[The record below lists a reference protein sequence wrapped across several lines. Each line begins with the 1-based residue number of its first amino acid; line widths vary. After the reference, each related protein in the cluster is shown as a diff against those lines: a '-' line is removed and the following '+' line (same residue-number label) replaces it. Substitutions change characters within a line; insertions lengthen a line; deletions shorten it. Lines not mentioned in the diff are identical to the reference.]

1 VSPNAHWENE
11 LKWLSK
17 LLLRRQSKSM
27 YETDRLL
34 YIWRDG
40 KVAEV
45 SAQELR
51 EQSIQ
56 TQWILRNLF

>member
-1 VSPNAHWENE
+1 
-11 LKWLSK
+11 
-17 LLLRRQSKSM
+17 LRRQSKSM